1 MELTTKIAEIN
12 GSFYVRIP
20 ANMARYFKV
29 RGKAQVQ
36 IKDIDEKR
44 AEIEFPT

>member
-20 ANMARYFKV
+20 ANMAHYFKV
-29 RGKAQVQ
+29 RGKMEAQ
-36 IKDIDEKR
+36 IKDIDNNR
-44 AEIEFPT
+44 AEISFVR